1 MARPIPDLELM
12 EANEAALDD
21 RVIIDDTSDAETKA
35 MEIEQLL
42 KLIIPTG
49 LITPFGGASAPD
61 GFLLCDGAAVSRTTY
76 ADLFAVVGTNYGVGD
91 GSSTFNL
98 PNLKGRVPVGLDT
111 GQTEFNTLGKSGG
124 NKSHSHGA
132 GSYGAN
138 AQIFWQPNTFYIDFE
153 ATTTPAHT
161 ETRRVSVNDVGADIG
176 LSESGTSAI
185 KVGGTSA
192 DGSSLQPFLTTE
204 YIIKA

>member
-61 GFLLCDGAAVSRTTY
+61 GFLLCDGAAVSRSTY

-124 NKSHSHGA
+124 VTTHVHTLNDGYAMMNNQSGIVAVIRRKTGIPNWT
-132 GSYGAN
+132 AN
-138 AQIFWQPNTFYIDFE
+138 AQGTGG
-153 ATTTPAHT
+153 
-161 ETRRVSVNDVGADIG
+161 ETSSSVTGLGGVQLGGSTVSASNLV
-176 LSESGTSAI
+176 
-185 KVGGTSA
+185 
-192 DGSSLQPFLTTE
+192 PYLTMQF
-204 YIIKA
+204 IIKS

>member
-124 NKSHSHGA
+124 LKAVTLTVDQIPSHSHVTIVSRDVSP
-132 GSYGAN
+132 GSGLKTPWGDGSPSN
-138 AQIFWQPNTFYIDFE
+138 ARNTSS
-153 ATTTPAHT
+153 T
-161 ETRRVSVNDVGADIG
+161 GGG
-176 LSESGTSAI
+176 LSHENMPPFQIANYVI
-185 KVGGTSA
+185 KT
-192 DGSSLQPFLTTE
+192 
-204 YIIKA
+204 